1 MSFDLDKSSNKLL
14 ILLLSADFIF
24 IVVHILYMN
33 EFMSNSLYSIDR
45 DLGYAEVYQYIKE
58 FWIVL
63 LLLFVAT
70 GRKQVAYLAWATLFM
85 YFLLDDS
92 LRVHERFGGSL
103 AYNFNFQPMLNLRAQ
118 DIGELIASLF
128 FGVLLLVFV
137 WVAYLYSDEYAKKH
151 SRHLFVLVMLVA
163 FFGILVDMFHVA
175 LPWGKSLLGL
185 IEDGGE
191 MLMMSVIVWYVFK
204 IEYASNINVRG
215 NR

>member
-1 MSFDLDKSSNKLL
+1 LSFDLDKSSNKLL

-63 LLLFVAT
+63 LLLFAAVK
-70 GRKQVAYLAWATLFM
+70 RKHAIYLAWAALFL

-92 LRVHERFGGSL
+92 FRVHERFGGSL
-103 AYNFNFQPMLNLRAQ
+103 AYNFNLQPMLNLRAQ

-137 WVAYLYSDEYAKKH
+137 WATYIFSDDVSKKI
-151 SRHLFVLVMLVA
+151 SRQLFILVMFVV
-163 FFGILVDMFHVA
+163 FFGVLVDMFHIA

-191 MLMMSVIVWYVFK
+191 MLVMSIIVWFVFK
-204 IEYASNINVRG
+204 LDHTLYEAIDS
-215 NR
+215 